1 LLPLSWSDDLNL
13 VLLPFQDELG
23 SSVLQICL
31 TMVGRGEGS
40 DPSADAS
47 RASAAKG
54 WEAYGV
60 SAPVRAAPPPPVRGG
75 VLVFFPSYAV
85 MESAVA
91 RWKETGVY
99 ERLRAAVGSVL
110 MEPRGSGNTNI
121 GDNKA
126 YQSKTGPRGN
136 FMTSGGGVVAKAK
149 SLPDDEDDEQ
159 GGAEFRTIVGQF
171 EHAIKTYG
179 GCVLLAVCR
188 LADSVAMCIFDCT
201 IDNIMAHSAL

>member
-1 LLPLSWSDDLNL
+1 
-13 VLLPFQDELG
+13 
-23 SSVLQICL
+23 
-31 TMVGRGEGS
+31 MAGRGEGCE
-40 DPSADAS
+40 PSAEAS

-60 SAPVRAAPPPPVRGG
+60 SAPVRATPPPPVRGG
-75 VLVFFPSYAV
+75 VLIFFPSYAV
-85 MESAVA
+85 MEAASA

-99 ERLRAAVGSVL
+99 ERLRGAVGSVL

-121 GDNKA
+121 GDNKT
-126 YQSKTGPRGN
+126 YQYKNGPSGN
-136 FMTSGGGVVAKAK
+136 FMTSGGVTAKAK

-188 LADSVAMCIFDCT
+188 
-201 IDNIMAHSAL
+201 